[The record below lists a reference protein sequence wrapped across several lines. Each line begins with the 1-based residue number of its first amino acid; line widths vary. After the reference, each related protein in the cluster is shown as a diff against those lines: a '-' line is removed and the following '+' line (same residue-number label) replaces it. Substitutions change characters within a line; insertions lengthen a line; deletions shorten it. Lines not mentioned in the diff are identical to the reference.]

1 MNDKY
6 DAGEHNSMR
15 EPFLEYDSSYQKQ
28 SPESLEKAIEQSRKL
43 REKMEELHIVKP
55 RVDLWEGIA

>member
-1 MNDKY
+1 MTDTY
-6 DAGEHNSMR
+6 DAGEHNSMH

-55 RVDLWEGIA
+55 QVNIWAGIA